1 MKTFKS
7 ALGYFLVL
15 ILLLFFF
22 NSCQNSKNRK
32 NLLNKGGTLNVKIF
46 SPVETL
52 DPNKILYLSDVL
64 ASRLIYDGLVG
75 DSKDNAGV
83 AEKWEIS
90 KDGLRYVFH
99 LKKGILFHSDPCFKS
114 DKERELTA
122 SDVLFTFKRIADRKN
137 PSVNFSLF
145 ADKIKGIRDFQQGLT
160 DSISG
165 IKIRNKFSIEFILN
179 KPYVVFLKLLAS
191 PSAFILSETAVNY
204 YGNEIAE
211 HPIGTGPFKL
221 SSWNPTEEVYFIRN
235 KNYRRK
241 NKNGKSLP
249 FLEAVSFKFFSNEK
263 EKIGDLFKG
272 KCDYISLDRDEYNS
286 LKNELDTTKFKI
298 IKTQNAL
305 EIRFF
310 GFSFEKNTPLAKNP
324 ELRKALAYS
333 LNRQKLYVSSEFKYF
348 PQNTL
353 APASLLGDST
363 LRWYQFNPVK
373 SKALA
378 GNFSNDNNIYELSSS
393 VNAPFLNIIESGMKS
408 LNLKVARNVNPKRY
422 YERIIKNRP
431 DIFRISMSPSFPDL
445 SEYYQLF
452 YSKSGKYV
460 NLFNYQNP
468 EFDKIFEK
476 SQVENNPAERRRL
489 FRRLE
494 KILRDDVAAIYVSEK
509 KYFFNIVR
517 KRVKDFT
524 INNGFPDFALIRLD
538 K

>member
-7 ALGYFLVL
+7 APRYYFFLILVL
-15 ILLLFFF
+15 FFS
-22 NSCQNSKNRK
+22 NSCRNKKSRK
-32 NLLNKGGTLNVKIF
+32 TLLNKGGTLNVKIF
-46 SPVETL
+46 SPIETL
-52 DPNKILYLSDVL
+52 DPNKILYLSDFL

-75 DSKDNAGV
+75 DSEDNTGL
-83 AEKWEIS
+83 AEKWEKS
-90 KDGLRYVFH
+90 KDGLQYVFY

-122 SDVLFTFKRIADRKN
+122 SDVLFTFKRIADSKN

-145 ADKIKGIRDFQQGLT
+145 ADKIKGIRDYHQGLT
-160 DSISG
+160 DAIAG
-165 IKIRNKFSIEFILN
+165 IKIRNKFSIEFNLN
-179 KPYVVFLKLLAS
+179 KPFVTFLKLLAA
-191 PSAFILSETAVNY
+191 PSAFILSEKAVNY
-204 YGNEIAE
+204 YGDEIAE

-221 SSWNPTEEVYFIRN
+221 SFCNPTEEVYFIRN

-241 NKNGKSLP
+241 NTNGKSLP
-249 FLEAVSFKFFSNEK
+249 FLDAVSFKFFSNEK

-286 LKNELDTTKFKI
+286 FKNELDTAKFKI

-305 EIRFF
+305 KIRFF

-333 LNRQKLYVSSEFKYF
+333 LNRQKLYVSREFKYF

-353 APASLLGDST
+353 APAFLLGDSN
-363 LRWYQFNPVK
+363 LHWYQFNPGK
-373 SKALA
+373 GKILA
-378 GNFSNDNNIYELSSS
+378 GDFSIDKNVYELSSS
-393 VNAPFLNIIESGMKS
+393 VNAPFLNIIELGMKS
-408 LNLKVARNVNPKRY
+408 LNLNVVRNVNPKRY

-452 YSKSGKYV
+452 YSKSGKFV
-460 NLFNYQNP
+460 NLFNYKNP

-476 SQVENNPAERRRL
+476 SQIENNPIERRRL

-494 KILRDDVAAIYVSEK
+494 KILRDDVAAIYVSEE
-509 KYFFNIVR
+509 KYFYNIIR
-517 KRVKDFT
+517 KRVKNFT
-524 INNGFPDFALIRLD
+524 IRNGFPDFALIWLD